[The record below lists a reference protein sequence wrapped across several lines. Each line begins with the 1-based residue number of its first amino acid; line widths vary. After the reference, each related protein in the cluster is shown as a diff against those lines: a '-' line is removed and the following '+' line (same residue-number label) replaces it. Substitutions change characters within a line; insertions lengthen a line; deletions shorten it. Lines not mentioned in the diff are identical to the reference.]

1 MLFWLSYLGIM
12 LIILKQSETNAC
24 LLFEINS
31 WIGEMNLGM
40 IVYAGA
46 GVALLLAIVFAIP
59 LLSLIVVQIKNLL
72 LGKTTYERFTKSNQS
87 VLTREGSV
95 FLNES

>member
-1 MLFWLSYLGIM
+1 
-12 LIILKQSETNAC
+12 
-24 LLFEINS
+24 
-31 WIGEMNLGM
+31 MNLGM